1 MMLGRIAPLV
11 TVAACVA
18 ALAGPGAATGAAS
31 GGVETPQLRAVSSRV
46 EGGVNSIVIEAT
58 EPVAYVTSQPDPLTV
73 LVDLRNVTAAGVQVP
88 LTVAPVRGVRVEQST
103 AADGT
108 PQARVRVN
116 LDRATSHRVRTSRN
130 LIVVDVE
137 QTAIT
142 ARAVRMAPAAAPA
155 RAEASSASARTA
167 ATELQAVRASRSG
180 ARSPSRWSAT
190 AS

>member
-46 EGGVNSIVIEAT
+46 DGGVSSIVIEAT

-73 LVDLRNVTAAGVQVP
+73 LVDLRNVTAPGVQVP

-130 LIVVDVE
+130 LIVVDVD

-142 ARAVRMAPAAAPA
+142 ARAVRMAPAAP
-155 RAEASSASARTA
+155 A
-167 ATELQAVRASRSG
+167 ATARG
-180 ARSPSRWSAT
+180 ARPPNCAPCARRGRATKSRSRWSAT